1 MDGVLTNMI
10 CIFYNIHALFYERD
24 DTIHNDSSQIP

>member
-1 MDGVLTNMI
+1 MDEVLTNMI
-10 CIFYNIHALFYERD
+10 CIFYNIHTLFYGRD